1 MTEFVGLETSG
12 GSLRGFRF
20 VGRDGEMYVCYEFW
34 KDPPEIFTR
43 EVVSDIM
50 RYHL

>member
-20 VGRDGEMYVCYEFW
+20 VGRDGKICVCYEFW
-34 KDPPEIFTR
+34 KDPPEIFAHM
-43 EVVSDIM
+43 VVSDT
-50 RYHL
+50 